1 LSRGYMGQ
9 VTDRDVEMVN
19 HLIEDPGLSL
29 EELGTRLGVTKQA
42 IAERKKRLEEE
53 GFVKS
58 FYFWNITPRFES
70 TKRVRIQTDRG
81 VEKIGRIIQ
90 LLDRYNPVVVFFRTA
105 PEDFF
110 QGRAQSLTDTIDGV
124 EGILHFNNEEEE
136 GRLRMDLDELGI
148 KESSI
153 EPVLFSRLLGEN
165 CDLEP
170 VSPEEVRDIANG
182 IAQRMMSN
190 ASVLAVICERTR
202 QPVDQ
207 FDLVIIRDERFQPAS
222 DSYERRERRALV
234 DLHFTNLRWFMG
246 SEDEWLKDMEILYA
260 QDESL
265 RRRIQR
271 KLDDL

>member
-1 LSRGYMGQ
+1 MSRGYMGQ

-58 FYFWNITPRFES
+58 FYFWNITPRFEG
-70 TKRVRIQTDRG
+70 TKRVRIQIDRG
-81 VEKIGRIIQ
+81 VEKIGLIVQ
-90 LLDRYNPVVVFFRTA
+90 LLDRFNPVVVFFRTA
-105 PEDFF
+105 PDDFF
-110 QGRAQSLTDTIDGV
+110 IGRAPSLTETIDVV
-124 EGILHFNNEEEE
+124 EGILHFNDEEEE

-170 VSPEEVRDIANG
+170 VSPEGVREIAKG

-190 ASVLAVICERTR
+190 ASVQAVLCERTR
-202 QPVDQ
+202 RPVDQ
-207 FDLVIIRDERFQPAS
+207 FDLLIIRDERYQPVS
-222 DSYERRERRALV
+222 DSYERRERKVLV
-234 DLHFTNLRWFMG
+234 DLHFANLRWFMG

-260 QDESL
+260 QDENL

-271 KLDDL
+271 KIDDL

>member
-1 LSRGYMGQ
+1 MSRGYMGQ
-9 VTDRDVEMVN
+9 VTERDVEMVN
-19 HLIEDPGLSL
+19 LLIEDPGLSL

-81 VEKIGRIIQ
+81 VEKIGRIVQ

-105 PEDFF
+105 PDDFF
-110 QGRAQSLTDTIDGV
+110 QGRAPSLTDTIDVV
-124 EGILHFNNEEEE
+124 EGVLHFNNKEEE
-136 GRLRMDLDELGI
+136 GRLRTDLDELGI

-170 VSPEEVRDIANG
+170 VSPEGVRDIANG
-182 IAQRMMSN
+182 IAQRMTSN
-190 ASVLAVICERTR
+190 ASVKAVLCERTR
-202 QPVDQ
+202 RPVDQ
-207 FDLVIIRDERFQPAS
+207 FDLLIIRDERFQPTS

-265 RRRIQR
+265 MRRIQK